1 MPKPAIALLA
11 AGLSLVAVAPASGQ
25 DGSFTVTLVTP
36 LHGKVQVT
44 PSLPVDGKYA
54 KGAVVTVTA
63 VPDPGY
69 ALDSAWYSVPGPFG
83 QMYHE
88 GMDATSR

>member
-1 MPKPAIALLA
+1 MRLLA

-44 PSLPVDGKYA
+44 PPLPVDGKYA

-63 VPDPGY
+63 VPDPEFMPTY
-69 ALDSAWYSVPGPFG
+69 FQKARPSSRC
-83 QMYHE
+83 
-88 GMDATSR
+88 ATR